1 MKKILL
7 LVLAVCMLM
16 CTNVT
21 AYAASATPNEELCNT
36 VVATYENIGIIPTQN
51 NAPKFAHKEYDTQE
65 VLDYLQASPKAY
77 SHGITVQD
85 ITESLSTKELD
96 VLRAGGDVSDSFTS
110 ARMDTGTPG
119 VEWDYT
125 VDYTVSS
132 LPGGNG
138 WYFKSVDCNVAVYK
152 TWYFYTWATS
162 GTISFP
168 SAKYTLSPSTYP
180 TSITV
185 DVTIGFSIVTEA
197 TGISPIEYSEHHT
210 ATTSISNL
218 VIPS

>member
-1 MKKILL
+1 M
-7 LVLAVCMLM
+7 
-16 CTNVT
+16 
-21 AYAASATPNEELCNT
+21 
-36 VVATYENIGIIPTQN
+36 
-51 NAPKFAHKEYDTQE
+51 
-65 VLDYLQASPKAY
+65 
-77 SHGITVQD
+77 QD
-85 ITESLSTKELD
+85 ITESLSTKELN